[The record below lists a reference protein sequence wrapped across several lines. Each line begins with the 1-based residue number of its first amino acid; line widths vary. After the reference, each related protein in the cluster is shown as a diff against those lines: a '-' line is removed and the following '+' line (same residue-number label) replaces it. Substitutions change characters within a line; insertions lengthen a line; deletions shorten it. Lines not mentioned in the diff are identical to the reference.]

1 MDKKLHRFFR
11 KAHRALTIPFAIF
24 FLAKIYLNGTQFE
37 GIAQKLTSTTML
49 FMIFS
54 GLIMYYFV
62 GNNSK
67 SSKRESNV
75 KMTPEFEK
83 NN

>member
-11 KAHRALTIPFAIF
+11 KAHRALTIPFSLF

-37 GIAQKLTSTTML
+37 EIAQKLTSTTML

-54 GLIMYYFV
+54 GLLIYYFSTS
-62 GNNSK
+62 NSK
-67 SSKRESNV
+67 KSIDNEEHNGKKSYD
-75 KMTPEFEK
+75 FD
-83 NN
+83 